1 MKYILILLL
10 IHQVVSTNQSN
21 TTTVAPNNTITSTT
35 TVAPT
40 TTIVP
45 TTIVPTTTVI
55 PTTTLVPTTTV
66 MSIITTTYI
75 AQDPVCSKNTTN
87 STCKICVGELCH
99 SFTVE
104 ERGSMMELFFIV
116 CVLSICGFIFLG
128 LYYMCIK
135 PILNN
140 NSAEEIL
147 WSDTDSS
154 DDEDFVETIQLI
166 KRQHFKKTIQT
177 PSDESV

>member
-10 IHQVVSTNQSN
+10 IQQVVSTNQSN

-35 TVAPT
+35 TIAPT
-40 TTIVP
+40 TTV
-45 TTIVPTTTVI
+45 VPTTTVE
-55 PTTTLVPTTTV
+55 PTTTV

-104 ERGSMMELFFIV
+104 ERGSMMELFFIA